1 MFRVR
6 ETNPFGA
13 VEGADGEHLTV
24 DGRSVYRW
32 EIDEALKLAGTRSS
46 SPAPYT

>member
-1 MFRVR
+1 MRRSSRDFCPRR
-6 ETNPFGA
+6 
-13 VEGADGEHLTV
+13 ADGEHPTV
-24 DGRSVYRW
+24 DGRSVYQW